1 MYLFLSNIKGI
12 DRFLCNS
19 TKILTA
25 MTFIEEYCMDQT
37 GPLQHQGIQ
46 ARTGACSW
54 PVGEDGVDMPRPERD
69 AFDAFVA
76 FAWHSWR
83 TFYAP
88 FSTLFSDFETRF

>member
-1 MYLFLSNIKGI
+1 
-12 DRFLCNS
+12 
-19 TKILTA
+19 

-46 ARTGACSW
+46 VRKGACPW

>member
-1 MYLFLSNIKGI
+1 
-12 DRFLCNS
+12 
-19 TKILTA
+19 

-37 GPLQHQGIQ
+37 GPLGCQGIQ
-46 ARTGACSW
+46 VQMGACPW
-54 PVGEDGVDMPRPERD
+54 PVGEDGADMPELD

-88 FSTLFSDFETRF
+88 FSTLSSDFETRF